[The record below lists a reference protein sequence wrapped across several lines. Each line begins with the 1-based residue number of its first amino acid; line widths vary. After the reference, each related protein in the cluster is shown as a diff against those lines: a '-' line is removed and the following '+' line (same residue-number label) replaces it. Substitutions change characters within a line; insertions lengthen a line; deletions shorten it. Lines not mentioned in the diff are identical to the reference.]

1 MVVTDNFL
9 KTYFPAVVR
18 AGTRCFARSCPVLCI
33 RKENTVLTRPA
44 IFSFQPFVSLRPSVL
59 LAACALACTAFS
71 QPLVC
76 AADPLSTVSSAA
88 DSEASQAAPDTS
100 AASGPRFFH
109 RHSRHSS
116 RARTL
121 PSRGIVS
128 PSEAAASVVGRL
140 AQVTSDK
147 AVIVAGREALGRVLS
162 VCPKGQYLALSGQT
176 PTQYAVLMVDH
187 SVGFVQKSDVQLLDY
202 QVASLTPDAPAD
214 ASNSGS
220 APQTGGP
227 LGQALVQT
235 SFEYLGVHYVWGG
248 TTAAGIDC
256 SGFVRAVY
264 AAHGI
269 ALPRVSG
276 DQATVGYDVPRGDWS
291 QWVPGDRMYFAC
303 HHDRIDHTGMY
314 IGDGRFIHSSMGHGQ
329 QVAIDRVDA
338 SYYAQHLVCVRRS
351 RELLGDTPAPGPA
364 AQTASSGPTSNS
376 AAGDDAESS
385 QF

>member
-1 MVVTDNFL
+1 M
-9 KTYFPAVVR
+9 
-18 AGTRCFARSCPVLCI
+18 
-33 RKENTVLTRPA
+33 
-44 IFSFQPFVSLRPSVL
+44 
-59 LAACALACTAFS
+59 
-71 QPLVC
+71 
-76 AADPLSTVSSAA
+76 AA
-88 DSEASQAAPDTS
+88 DSEASQAAPDNANVS
-100 AASGPRFFH
+100 APRFYH

-121 PSRGIVS
+121 PSRGILS
-128 PSEAAASVVGRL
+128 SSESAQSVVGQL
-140 AQVTSDK
+140 AQVTSGQ
-147 AVIVAGREALGRVLS
+147 AVIVAGREAGGRVLS

-187 SVGFVQKSDVQLLDY
+187 SVGFVQKSDVALLNY
-202 QVASLTPDAPAD
+202 QVASMTPDSGSAAPAD
-214 ASNSGS
+214 GS
-220 APQTGGP
+220 APAAEGGP

-235 SFEYLGVHYVWGG
+235 SFGYLGVHYVWGG

-269 ALPRVSG
+269 GLPRVSG
-276 DQATVGYDVPRGDWS
+276 DQATVGYDVPKADWS
-291 QWVPGDRMYFAC
+291 RWVPGDRMYFAC

-329 QVAIDRVDA
+329 QVAIDRVDTA
-338 SYYAQHLVCVRRS
+338 FYAEHLVCVRRS
-351 RELLGDTPAPGPA
+351 RELVGDMPAPGPE
-364 AQTASSGPTSNS
+364 AQTASSGP